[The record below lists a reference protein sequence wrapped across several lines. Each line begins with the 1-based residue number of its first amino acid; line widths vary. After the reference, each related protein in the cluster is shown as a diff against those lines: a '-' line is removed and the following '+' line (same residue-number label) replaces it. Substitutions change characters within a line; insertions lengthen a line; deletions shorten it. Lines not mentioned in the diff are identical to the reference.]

1 MANYRQAPQLV
12 HVGEKASK
20 DTTVKLMIPMDIAI
34 IFCNALSGK
43 NGNAVKLLMF
53 FIGTIGDGSFKV
65 SESWI
70 KHVSGMEKTAYINAR
85 KTLVELGWI
94 KVEKGKISLDFD
106 EIRRYKLPNL
116 EPIQSELSTCDDT
129 PNKIEVTTNDNG
141 GNNKENRGHDKDALG
156 CGVMPHNRDIIDINN
171 KEIITEV
178 VLNLYNKLGNEYNIQ
193 IENIRTRI
201 EKKLSA
207 LNRVNI
213 DMYDFL
219 DFWINIISDLKENR
233 FDKNIAQSSVIEYDL
248 STALNKYDSA
258 HNVDFKSGYKIY
270 KTDILDIYDQEKYDK
285 IVLCIK
291 DAYYEFKED
300 SLWWFNNESKK
311 AYKIST
317 FMRYRNLKEYK
328 YVKKP
333 KKEYDY
339 ESQY

>member
-1 MANYRQAPQLV
+1 MENYRRAPKLYHDIDKSKLDNGMFISVPQKILRVLFTNLDGKCGNQIKLIMMLV
-12 HVGEKASK
+12 
-20 DTTVKLMIPMDIAI
+20 
-34 IFCNALSGK
+34 
-43 NGNAVKLLMF
+43 
-53 FIGTIGDGSFKV
+53 GTIGNGKFAISEKWIMDMCGFSQPCYIRARQELVKKGWVEV
-65 SESWI
+65 S
-70 KHVSGMEKTAYINAR
+70 N
-85 KTLVELGWI
+85 
-94 KVEKGKISLDFD
+94 GKIIVKMSKILACYDNM
-106 EIRRYKLPNL
+106 E
-116 EPIQSELSTCDDT
+116 ELKETCDDVNNPCCDT
-129 PNKIEVTTNDNG
+129 ADACYDIKNECCDNIHNTKVNNN
-141 GNNKENRGHDKDALG
+141 NNKET
-156 CGVMPHNRDIIDINN
+156 IND
-171 KEIITEV
+171 V
-178 VLNLYNKLGNEYNIQ
+178 VLSLYNKLGNEYNIQ
-193 IENIRTRI
+193 IDNIRTRV

-207 LNRVNI
+207 LNRLNT
-213 DMYDFL
+213 DMHDFL

-233 FDKNIAQSSVIEYDL
+233 FDKNIAQSAVIEYDL